1 VAILSEDRF
10 LARIGWTAST
20 SDPGFG
26 APRED
31 VSIKGKLITFIN
43 SVRTLMRSE
52 LPPPLRLDMKKKRR
66 VEESRAEERRAGN
79 SCVVWIW
86 IWILDLGG

>member
-1 VAILSEDRF
+1 
-10 LARIGWTAST
+10 
-20 SDPGFG
+20 
-26 APRED
+26 
-31 VSIKGKLITFIN
+31 
-43 SVRTLMRSE
+43 MRSE